1 MMIANKVN
9 VMGQEYQIVKASRD
23 QYKQCD
29 IADGWCDAYGKKIY
43 YVDPNTDPEHDSVA
57 TSSEELV
64 KHILQHEIVHAFLTE
79 SGLAISS
86 LVTSGA
92 WAMNEEMVD
101 WIAWNGEK
109 LHKAWKEAGLVD

>member
-23 QYKQCD
+23 QYKQRN

-57 TSSEELV
+57 TSPEELV
-64 KHILQHEIVHAFLTE
+64 NHILQHEIVHAFLIE